1 MSLCC
6 RSKRFRAAGLGGSS
20 GSALQ
25 VRQNEIEKKAP
36 LKLALRKRERIERE
50 RDGGGMTTLVH
61 FDPLKVTD
69 SAFVGLR
76 AKLKFSPVPWLMARY
91 RQ

>member
-25 VRQNEIEKKAP
+25 VKQNEIEKKAP

-50 RDGGGMTTLVH
+50 RGGMTTLVH

>member
-50 RDGGGMTTLVH
+50 RDGGG
-61 FDPLKVTD
+61 DD
-69 SAFVGLR
+69 YSCAFRPPKGDRLGFCRV
-76 AKLKFSPVPWLMARY
+76 ARKAQVLS
-91 RQ
+91 RSLADG

>member
-50 RDGGGMTTLVH
+50 REGGG
-61 FDPLKVTD
+61 
-69 SAFVGLR
+69 
-76 AKLKFSPVPWLMARY
+76 
-91 RQ
+91 

>member
-50 RDGGGMTTLVH
+50 RGGDDDSCAFRPPKGDRLGFCRVARKAQVLSRSLADG
-61 FDPLKVTD
+61 
-69 SAFVGLR
+69 
-76 AKLKFSPVPWLMARY
+76 
-91 RQ
+91 